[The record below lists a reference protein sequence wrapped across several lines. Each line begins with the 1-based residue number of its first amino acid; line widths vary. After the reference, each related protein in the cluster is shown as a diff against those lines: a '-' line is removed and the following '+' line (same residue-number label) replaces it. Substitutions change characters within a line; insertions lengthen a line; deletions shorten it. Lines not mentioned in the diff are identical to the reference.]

1 MSYPLK
7 LTVSTPLP
15 YMKRAKLSLPRL
27 TNSDIAKYD
36 ASLTP
41 TGGHR
46 SSKAWLAGQP
56 STTCV
61 GAAVAAAAAGEDTY
75 WVMSLQHPSLKV
87 PKSSSPEYTP
97 EEIAKLNGSFTLA
110 GTDLAKEISLVDGE
124 VSRLAEIRVRR
135 KEKMNLRYR
144 IKQADRKLDLARL
157 RIDRARILKFHRR
170 RHAAAL
176 RLVQK
181 AFDEA
186 CQVTFGI
193 VPMGD
198 SFDAI
203 PTPGV
208 RLGES
213 FIARPQSMFET
224 SHGDCIYCHCHCPEY
239 LKGDG
244 NAQTAADQSEQCEHC
259 RYYKTSHARRCF
271 GELGNRSG
279 SIAYIL
285 RHSFLHRPELGTAP
299 VEESFI
305 AAVTAAFRKYPV
317 SSEAGEDSGRLS
329 ALSTEYEQWIKDT
342 NSQFRWPRERES
354 TARYKQ
360 LFNARQ
366 RRNFLI
372 MTQTFSF
379 NDAVFWD
386 GYGRLTSIIE
396 AATLMMDVHH
406 NIPPSFAKKDPHWY
420 HGTLNLAAINMKMR
434 NSIRPG
440 AMQLSFS
447 LPEPTGKLE
456 G

>member
-1 MSYPLK
+1 MSYPLM

-15 YMKRAKLSLPRL
+15 RMKRAKLSLPRL
-27 TNSDIAKYD
+27 TPSDLAKYN
-36 ASLTP
+36 ASFTP
-41 TGGHR
+41 TGGYR
-46 SSKAWLAGQP
+46 SPKDWSDGGP
-56 STTCV
+56 STTSGV
-61 GAAVAAAAAGEDTY
+61 ARGVSGADTF
-75 WVMSLQHPSLKV
+75 WVMSSQHPLLKGIMPTSSL
-87 PKSSSPEYTP
+87 PKYTP
-97 EEIAKLNGSFTLA
+97 EEVAELNGSFTLA
-110 GTDLAKEISLVDGE
+110 GAELAKETSLVDGE
-124 VSRLAEIRVRR
+124 VSRLAELRVRR
-135 KEKMNLRYR
+135 EKMIRRYR
-144 IKQADRKLDLARL
+144 VKLVHEKLALARR
-157 RIDRARILKFHRR
+157 RIDSAHSLTFHKKL
-170 RHAAAL
+170 HAAGL

-181 AFDEA
+181 AFGTA
-186 CQVTFGI
+186 CQEAFGI

-203 PTPGV
+203 PTPGM
-208 RLGES
+208 RLGYS
-213 FIARPQSMFET
+213 SNAGSDSRFEA
-224 SHGDCIYCHCHCPEY
+224 SHGDCHYCHCHCPDY

-244 NAQTAADQSEQCEHC
+244 KARTVADESKQCDHC
-259 RYYKTSHARRCF
+259 RYYSISHARRCF
-271 GELGNRSG
+271 GELRNRSG

-285 RHSFLHRPELGTAP
+285 RHSFLNRPELGTAP

-317 SSEAGEDSGRLS
+317 SSEAGEEPGRLS

-342 NSQFRWPRERES
+342 NSQFRWPGERES

-360 LFNARQ
+360 LFTARQ

-406 NIPPSFAKKDPHWY
+406 NIPPSIAKKDPHWY
-420 HGTLNLAAINMKMR
+420 HGTLNLAAMNMKVR